1 MRPLP
6 HVGDVRGLGLF
17 QGVEF
22 VADVDSKQPFAP
34 ADHVADRVAA
44 AILERGAAVYH
55 GAATKITG
63 DHIMLCPPYT
73 VSEAEIDELVDAVV
87 AGIRDVFPE

>member
-17 QGVEF
+17 QGIEF
-22 VADVDSKQPFAP
+22 VADTATKQPFAP
-34 ADHVADRVAA
+34 RDGVADRVAA
-44 AILERGAAVYH
+44 AILARGAAVYH
-55 GAATKITG
+55 GAATRITG

-73 VSEAEIDELVDAVV
+73 VSEAELDELVDAVV
-87 AGIRDVFPE
+87 HGIRDVFPE